1 LIHVVILAG
10 GSGTRFWPKSRRQL
24 PKQFL
29 RFGEGEPLLVETA
42 ERMRRVAPPERTWV
56 VTAAAHV
63 ARVRALL
70 PGLPAEQVVGEP
82 APRDTAPA
90 VALAALKIARRDPDA
105 TLLVCP
111 ADHRI
116 EPAPRLAAAIAAAEE
131 LVARDPARIV
141 VFGIAPTAASTG
153 YGYVEPGDPLG
164 TFQALPVYDVK
175 QFHEKPDAKLAAE
188 YVAGG
193 RHWWNAGIAC
203 LRVATLR
210 EEIARQMPELARG
223 LAELEKCADER
234 RFAAELARLFPTF
247 EKRSLDHGVLE
258 RARARGVIRL
268 DLAWDDVGSF
278 AALARTRPADARGN
292 VVLGE
297 GITLDA
303 ARNIVDAGD
312 GLVALVGVDD
322 LIVVHTGDVTL
333 VCRRDRA
340 EEIKQ
345 VLEQARAR
353 KLDRFL

>member
-116 EPAPRLAAAIAAAEE
+116 EPAPRLAAAIGAAEE
-131 LVARDPARIV
+131 LVARDPGRIV

-164 TFQALPVYDVK
+164 TFQALPAYDVK

-203 LRVATLR
+203 FRATALR

-247 EKRSLDHGVLE
+247 ERRSIDHGGME
-258 RARARGVIRL
+258 HARARRRRPRFRVGRRRL
-268 DLAWDDVGSF
+268 LPRAGARDEAGRAGQRRRRRRVG
-278 AALARTRPADARGN
+278 ARRPRERRRRRRRAGRADRRRGARRRPHRRRDAR
-292 VVLGE
+292 LPPRP
-297 GITLDA
+297 L
-303 ARNIVDAGD
+303 
-312 GLVALVGVDD
+312 
-322 LIVVHTGDVTL
+322 
-333 VCRRDRA
+333 
-340 EEIKQ
+340 
-345 VLEQARAR
+345 
-353 KLDRFL
+353 

>member
-10 GSGTRFWPKSRRQL
+10 SSGTRFWPKSRGSL

-29 RFGEGEPLLVETA
+29 SFGGREPLLVETA
-42 ERMRRVAPPERTWV
+42 ERMRLVAPPERTWV
-56 VTAAAHV
+56 VTAEAHV
-63 ARVRALL
+63 KRVRKLL

-82 APRDTAPA
+82 AARDTAPA
-90 VALAALKIARRDPDA
+90 VALAALRIARREPDA

-116 EPAPRLAAAIAAAEE
+116 EPAARLAAAIRAAEE
-131 LVARDPARIV
+131 VVTREPHRIV
-141 VFGIAPTAASTG
+141 VFGIAPTEPSTG
-153 YGYVEPGDPLG
+153 YGYVEFGAPLG
-164 TFQALPVYDVK
+164 TFQSLAAHDVK
-175 QFHEKPDAKLAAE
+175 AFHEKPDAARARE

-203 LRVATLR
+203 LRATALR
-210 EEIARQMPELARG
+210 EEIALQMPALAAG

-268 DLAWDDVGSF
+268 DLSWDDVGSF
-278 AALARTRPADARGN
+278 PALARTRTPDANGN
-292 VVLGE
+292 VVLGDA
-297 GITLDA
+297 IALDA
-303 ARNIVDAGD
+303 SRNIVDAGD
-312 GLVALVGVDD
+312 GLVALIGVDD
-322 LIVVHTGDVTL
+322 VIVVHTGDVTL

-340 EEIKQ
+340 EEIKRAI
-345 VLEQARAR
+345 EQARAR